1 MLCGP
6 DERVLC
12 HIGLLWSVNVK
23 TAHHD
28 DVLKGGNVARIEHH
42 QDGIMDDAFLPM
54 IEKPNGLMMTLA
66 YYFTRRQF
74 GTVLAGRLGRA
85 LRRLKEHLDE
95 SQLVELTHVIALEMM
110 RGRFNL
116 ALAIGAA
123 GGFRQGLVCAVPEL
137 ANRRSAKEA
146 GDDHLS
152 TPSGS
157 CPQPRYGAA
166 ISHRG

>member
-1 MLCGP
+1 
-6 DERVLC
+6 
-12 HIGLLWSVNVK
+12 
-23 TAHHD
+23 
-28 DVLKGGNVARIEHH
+28 
-42 QDGIMDDAFLPM
+42 MDDAFLPT
-54 IEKPNGLMMTLA
+54 IEKPNGLMMKLV

-95 SQLVELTHVIALEMM
+95 SRLVELTHVIALEKM

-116 ALAIGAA
+116 ALGIGAA
-123 GGFRQGLVCAVPEL
+123 GGFRQSRVCAVPEL
-137 ANRRSAKEA
+137 ANRHSGKKT

-157 CPQPRYGAA
+157 YPQPRYGAA
-166 ISHRG
+166 ISRRG